1 MRCGWPQPM
10 TTTSVGIE
18 RAERDSGVMEDAKVR
33 RYSWQFCE
41 CLSVSLVARTVGWRG
56 HAYPAEKVPYKY
68 DKNPARPILVVGIQA
83 LEIVFLLVL
92 VQYGQGCDFLQVPFG
107 RWVVVDLDV
116 VFKVG
121 GRSFDSHLVE
131 RRRRVFAYGIDPED
145 ERDEGE
151 SKK

>member
-1 MRCGWPQPM
+1 M

-41 CLSVSLVARTVGWRG
+41 CLSVSLVARKVGWRG
-56 HAYPAEKVPYKY
+56 LSYPAEKVPYEY
-68 DKNPARPILVVGIQA
+68 DKNPARPLLVVGIQA
-83 LEIVFLLVL
+83 LERIFLLVL
-92 VQYGQGCDFLQVPFG
+92 VQYGQGCDFLQITFG

-116 VFKVG
+116 IFEVG

-131 RRRRVFAYGIDPED
+131 RRSRVFAYSIDPED